1 MVFFGKLVT
10 AMVTPYDKTGEV
22 DYKKV
27 QELVG
32 HLQKTGS
39 DGVLVCGTTGESP
52 CLTPAERA
60 NIWAAAKEA
69 IADDCC
75 WLWEP
80 LIMKRLTHVR
90 WPKRRRSWEPPA
102 CWPWRLITINPRRRA
117 CIVILRQS
125 QPAATCR

>member
-39 DGVLVCGTTGESP
+39 DGVLVCGTTGESAT
-52 CLTPAERA
+52 LSIREH
-60 NIWAAAKEA
+60 
-69 IADDCC
+69 IAGLGGRQRGDCR
-75 WLWEP
+75 
-80 LIMKRLTHVR
+80 RLLLGCGNH
-90 WPKRRRSWEPPA
+90 
-102 CWPWRLITINPRRRA
+102 
-117 CIVILRQS
+117 
-125 QPAATCR
+125 

>member
-52 CLTPAERA
+52 TVFYPQKLELFRAVLAAVAVYGVCLLKFGVVDELELYDMPAGR
-60 NIWAAAKEA
+60 
-69 IADDCC
+69 
-75 WLWEP
+75 
-80 LIMKRLTHVR
+80 RLVR
-90 WPKRRRSWEPPA
+90 LAYK
-102 CWPWRLITINPRRRA
+102 LH
-117 CIVILRQS
+117 LF
-125 QPAATCR
+125 

>member
-27 QELVG
+27 QDLVG

-75 WLWEP
+75 LVVGTTDNETAYSCERSEERRVG
-80 LIMKRLTHVR
+80 KECRL
-90 WPKRRRSWEPPA
+90 
-102 CWPWRLITINPRRRA
+102 
-117 CIVILRQS
+117 
-125 QPAATCR
+125 